1 MVKRKTKNTLIV
13 LISIYIM
20 IAASLYF
27 LQDKI
32 LFRPS
37 VLAQD
42 YNYSFDYNF
51 EELFLKTDKDA
62 VINALH
68 FKVDNPKG
76 VIVYF
81 HGNAGDLSR
90 WGMITEYFVEKQYD
104 VLVMDYRTFGKSTG
118 ALSEEALYTDAQF
131 CYDYIKTRYTEDLIT
146 VYGRSLGTG
155 IATFIASKNQPKQL
169 VLETPYFS
177 IQDVAKHRF
186 PIFPVK
192 YLMNYKLPTNEF
204 IAQVICPISIVH
216 GTDDMVVPFSSGEKL
231 YKTAPKE
238 KMSFI
243 IIEGGSHNNL
253 ITYEAYHKHINKV
266 LP

>member
-1 MVKRKTKNTLIV
+1 
-13 LISIYIM
+13 M

-32 LFRPS
+32 LFRPT

-42 YNYSFDYNF
+42 YVYAFNYNF
-51 EELFLKTDKDA
+51 EELFLKPEEEV

-68 FKVDNPKG
+68 FKGENPKG
-76 VIVYF
+76 VILYF

-90 WGMITEYFVEKQYD
+90 WGLITEYFVKKQYD
-104 VLVMDYRTFGKSTG
+104 VFVMDYRTFGKSTG
-118 ALSEEALYTDAQF
+118 ALSEEALYKDAQF
-131 CYDYIKTRYTEDLIT
+131 CYNYVKAQYREDQIT

-155 IATFIASKNQPKQL
+155 IATFTASKNQPKQL
-169 VLETPYFS
+169 VLETPYFN

-192 YLMNYKLPTNEF
+192 YLMNYRLPTNEF
-204 IAQVICPISIVH
+204 IARVTCPISILH
-216 GTDDMVVPFSSGEKL
+216 GTDDMVVPFTSGKKL
-231 YKTAPKE
+231 YDVAPKTH
-238 KMSFI
+238 KSFVR
-243 IIEGGSHNNL
+243 IEEGSHNNL
-253 ITYEAYHKHINKV
+253 ITYDAYHKHINKV